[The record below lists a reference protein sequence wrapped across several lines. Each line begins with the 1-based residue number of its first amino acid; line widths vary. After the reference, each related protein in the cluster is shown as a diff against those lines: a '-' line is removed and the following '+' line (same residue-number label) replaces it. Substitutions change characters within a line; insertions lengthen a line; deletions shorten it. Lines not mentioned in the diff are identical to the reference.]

1 MELVKTFS
9 IWLECQ
15 FETSSGAS
23 WVKSGTDCHTERS
36 RRDWRKKQA
45 TPDWQVAGLI
55 HKRTY
60 MPGCVE
66 QLQDSRSP
74 HLPTRILKVYCFQSH
89 VLSRWSQHHTY
100 LKAVTLGSLTWHWE
114 DKQNA
119 HSKDGERV
127 RGLHMPGS
135 SSGIIHKVT
144 SSQWPPPTA
153 WGWFM
158 EKGCEQNLKNV

>member
-1 MELVKTFS
+1 MRLM
-9 IWLECQ
+9 L
-15 FETSSGAS
+15 
-23 WVKSGTDCHTERS
+23 GTCKISRS
-36 RRDWRKKQA
+36 MLGTCK
-45 TPDWQVAGLI
+45 I
-55 HKRTY
+55 
-60 MPGCVE
+60 
-66 QLQDSRSP
+66 SRSP

-144 SSQWPPPTA
+144 SSQ
-153 WGWFM
+153 
-158 EKGCEQNLKNV
+158 